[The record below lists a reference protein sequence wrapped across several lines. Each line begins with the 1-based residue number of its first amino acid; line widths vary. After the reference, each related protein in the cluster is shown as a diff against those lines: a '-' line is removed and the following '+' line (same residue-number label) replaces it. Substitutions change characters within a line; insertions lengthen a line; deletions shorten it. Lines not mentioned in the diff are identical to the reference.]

1 MSITGNLLTIL
12 KADSIL
18 TGLLPG
24 GMFGVPLDPKNP
36 VTAGAWVANPTTGI
50 KRLRPCAVM
59 IEPQEV
65 DSPIGLNPGRRLD
78 VDQWPELVFYAE
90 ATDMATTFDAADAR
104 AMELLHGQRIG
115 LADISATGYRARP
128 LEADELSGN
137 IWTTLRRYRAQLSR
151 HIGGA

>member
-1 MSITGNLLTIL
+1 
-12 KADSIL
+12 
-18 TGLLPG
+18 
-24 GMFGVPLDPKNP
+24 
-36 VTAGAWVANPTTGI
+36 
-50 KRLRPCAVM
+50 
-59 IEPQEV
+59 V

-78 VDQWPELVFYAE
+78 VDQWSELVFYAE
-90 ATDMATTFDAADAR
+90 AIDMAATFDAADAR

-137 IWTTLRRYRAQLSR
+137 IWTTLRRYRMQLSR

>member
-1 MSITGNLLTIL
+1 MSITGDLRTIL
-12 KADSIL
+12 KADPVL
-18 TGLLPG
+18 TGILPG
-24 GMFGVPLDPKNP
+24 GIFGVPLDPKG
-36 VTAGAWVANPTTGI
+36 TETKDAWVANPQTGI

-59 IEPQEV
+59 LDPQEV
-65 DSPIGLNPGRRLD
+65 DSPFGLNPGRRLD
-78 VDQWPELVFYAE
+78 VDQWPELVIYAE
-90 ATDMATTFDAADAR
+90 ATDMEATFDPADTR

-115 LADISATGYRARP
+115 LAEITATGYRARP